1 MSITKENAIGL
12 LILSAVL
19 FTVGWIILF
28 WRRGRNNTRVSFAK
42 RGVGFAIFLLFA
54 TTIARYVVGRTGILE
69 QGLLYAPEEAVNSF
83 LHALQSFSMDEDYTE
98 YLVKGGEALGELTD
112 NASFASAYKVYA
124 SILSLSCAITSQ
136 VTLAAVII
144 KVFPRVKLL
153 LVPLCFWK
161 HLYYFSELNIES
173 VSLAKSIKESN
184 ENQNNALLVF
194 CNADVDNDEIS
205 SECIEQA
212 RQLGALLTKISL
224 ADLKLHRRKGKT
236 FFLTSSDENNLAIL
250 SGFTENTRVDKL
262 CADDSIYVF
271 ANGNYGTLIE
281 DTVRGKINSNLNGE
295 AENDYMNFDGPKK
308 MITLFS
314 VNRYRSIVYNL
325 LEDKPMFTA
334 LSDESKE
341 LRIAIFGSGK
351 IGTEMFL
358 AAYWCGQMLGHEL
371 KITVVSV
378 EKEDRF
384 RKRIDHINSEI
395 LRTSK
400 QVADKEL
407 LRISKNSEKQAEC
420 YFSLEYIESNVYLD
434 GLDTILT
441 AERLEPQNGRL
452 ADFDYF
458 VVALGSDNKNL
469 EVAEHIG
476 RIVTVRSN
484 AEHREGAL
492 VPIACAIWNDELSKS
507 IKDIGNTGL
516 SKVEI
521 IPFGSMEDSFNI
533 EKIMLDKIKERA
545 ERTASLY
552 EKKVA
557 EYKSKGKKNDED
569 PYSYWANVSRA
580 IHSQY
585 KADFLKLSTKDDS
598 DHTALFLEMCDY
610 LSHITGIR
618 ELLLNRSSYEIPESD
633 SVTVSDLMSERRV
646 EFFKYLSEAK
656 KELASLQAIENGTYS
671 NEIKNYIDET
681 SNVIAAAAEF
691 AAGAEFANIQ
701 GALNK
706 PAPKHPQIF
715 NEIAW
720 LEHRRWVAFIRT
732 EGFRCPTIDEEK
744 KYIAM
749 LQDDND
755 NKGINK
761 GKHKSIALKLHPCI
775 VECDHNGMKED
786 LFNTSAEYDDMLDG
800 VSRRIKTEYPAKG
813 LRSYDFKMYDY
824 PEFE

>member
-250 SGFTENTRVDKL
+250 SGFTENMRVDKL

-314 VNRYRSIVYNL
+314 VNRYRFS
-325 LEDKPMFTA
+325 
-334 LSDESKE
+334 
-341 LRIAIFGSGK
+341 
-351 IGTEMFL
+351 
-358 AAYWCGQMLGHEL
+358 
-371 KITVVSV
+371 
-378 EKEDRF
+378 
-384 RKRIDHINSEI
+384 
-395 LRTSK
+395 
-400 QVADKEL
+400 
-407 LRISKNSEKQAEC
+407 
-420 YFSLEYIESNVYLD
+420 FSLST
-434 GLDTILT
+434 TI
-441 AERLEPQNGRL
+441 
-452 ADFDYF
+452 
-458 VVALGSDNKNL
+458 
-469 EVAEHIG
+469 
-476 RIVTVRSN
+476 
-484 AEHREGAL
+484 
-492 VPIACAIWNDELSKS
+492 
-507 IKDIGNTGL
+507 
-516 SKVEI
+516 
-521 IPFGSMEDSFNI
+521 
-533 EKIMLDKIKERA
+533 
-545 ERTASLY
+545 
-552 EKKVA
+552 
-557 EYKSKGKKNDED
+557 
-569 PYSYWANVSRA
+569 
-580 IHSQY
+580 
-585 KADFLKLSTKDDS
+585 ST
-598 DHTALFLEMCDY
+598 C
-610 LSHITGIR
+610 
-618 ELLLNRSSYEIPESD
+618 
-633 SVTVSDLMSERRV
+633 
-646 EFFKYLSEAK
+646 
-656 KELASLQAIENGTYS
+656 
-671 NEIKNYIDET
+671 
-681 SNVIAAAAEF
+681 
-691 AAGAEFANIQ
+691 
-701 GALNK
+701 
-706 PAPKHPQIF
+706 
-715 NEIAW
+715 
-720 LEHRRWVAFIRT
+720 
-732 EGFRCPTIDEEK
+732 
-744 KYIAM
+744 
-749 LQDDND
+749 
-755 NKGINK
+755 
-761 GKHKSIALKLHPCI
+761 
-775 VECDHNGMKED
+775 
-786 LFNTSAEYDDMLDG
+786 
-800 VSRRIKTEYPAKG
+800 
-813 LRSYDFKMYDY
+813 
-824 PEFE
+824 